1 MLRYKRR
8 KGSKNKYWLVRGVY
22 YFSHDS
28 KDHKLSILNPLSTK
42 REDKIEAEKWVEA
55 NLIQPFKDRIINGL
69 SIVKNKTYDQM
80 FQFKQDSD
88 KPFSDKF
95 VKESNRISKIIG
107 SKNVRDITNEAIRNT
122 IKKIHPLEK
131 YLVWIKE
138 DGVFIQKQIEKV
150 SYRDLSKVY
159 IADNTITK
167 EAFLPRSFAFKSKF
181 AKALLVRNSTS
192 QLASQK
198 EVLNLRKFRSGKLN
212 TRNHTI
218 SIIASIV
225 HLGHEEGYCNYL
237 KVPKYSLFDS
247 QPIVFDN
254 EEVQLFIDNSTI
266 PDIKLLFVF
275 CLYTGARLQ
284 EALNQTWENIDL
296 DNNSISIY
304 EDKDNKYRT
313 ITLHPTLKELLL
325 RINNKEET
333 LFIWKKHDDHKN
345 THLSLYANWH
355 HTLDKSGISH
365 DKIVHQCRATYI
377 TWNRKYNNFDK
388 IGLKQLSGHKSDS
401 SIDHYAAV
409 LPDEITKAINN
420 LPKMLV

>member
-8 KGSKNKYWLVRGVY
+8 KGSKNKYWLVRGTY
-22 YFSHDS
+22 YFSYNN
-28 KDHKLSILNPLSTK
+28 KDHKYSIPNPISTK

-55 NLIQPFKDRIINGL
+55 NLIEPFKDKVKNGL
-69 SIVKNKTYDQM
+69 TTIKSSTYDKM
-80 FQFKQDSD
+80 VEFKQESD
-88 KPFSDKF
+88 KPFSSKF
-95 VKESNRISKIIG
+95 VKESNRISEIIG
-107 SKNVRDITNEAIRNT
+107 DKNLSDITNQVIRNT
-122 IKKIHPLEK
+122 IKTIHPLNNF
-131 YLVWIKE
+131 LVWIKE
-138 DGVFIQKQIEKV
+138 DGVLIQKEIEKV
-150 SYRDLSKVY
+150 SYRDLGNVY
-159 IADNTITK
+159 ISENEYTNQ
-167 EAFLPRSFAFKSKF
+167 AFLPRSFKFKNKF
-181 AKALLVRNSTS
+181 AKALLIKNDTIKP
-192 QLASQK
+192 ATQK
-198 EVLNLRKFRSGKLN
+198 EVLNLRKFKSGKLN

-218 SIIASIV
+218 SIIASII

-254 EEVQLFIDNSTI
+254 DEVQLFIDNSTL

-296 DNNSISIY
+296 ENNKITIY

-313 ITLHPTLKELLL
+313 ITLHPTLKKLLL
-325 RINNKEET
+325 RINKREET

-355 HTLDKSGISH
+355 YTLDKAGISH

-377 TWNRKYNNFDK
+377 TWNRKYNGFDK
-388 IGLKQLSGHKSDS
+388 IGLKQLSGHKSDA

>member
-1 MLRYKRR
+1 M
-8 KGSKNKYWLVRGVY
+8 VV
-22 YFSHDS
+22 
-28 KDHKLSILNPLSTK
+28 
-42 REDKIEAEKWVEA
+42 
-55 NLIQPFKDRIINGL
+55 
-69 SIVKNKTYDQM
+69 
-80 FQFKQDSD
+80 FKQDSD
-88 KPFSDKF
+88 KPFSSKF
-95 VKESNRISKIIG
+95 MKENSRISAIIG
-107 SKNVRDITNEAIRNT
+107 NKNLREISNQVIRNT
-122 IKKIHPLEK
+122 IKKIHPMENM
-131 YLVWIKE
+131 LVWVKE
-138 DGVFIQKQIEKV
+138 DGVFLQKEIEKI
-150 SYRDLSKVY
+150 SYRDLAKVY
-159 IADNTITK
+159 ISENEYTNQT
-167 EAFLPRSFAFKSKF
+167 FLPRSYKFKKKF
-181 AKALLVRNSTS
+181 QKALLNKDNTIK
-192 QLASQK
+192 LANQK

-218 SIIASIV
+218 SIIASVI

-254 EEVQLFIDNSTI
+254 EEVQLFINNATL

-296 DNNSISIY
+296 ENNNITIY

-325 RINNKEET
+325 RINKREET

-355 HTLDKSGISH
+355 HTLEKSGISH

-377 TWNRKYNNFDK
+377 TWNRKYNGFDK
-388 IGLKQLSGHKSDS
+388 IGLKQLSGHKSDA